1 MSEPED
7 FLSRWSRRKREV
19 AEEAAAE
26 TAKPEASSAA
36 EASASAGSENEPASQ
51 TAEVRDA
58 EQPAFDIS
66 KLPSIAEITAET
78 DIKPFL
84 AAGVPAHL
92 TQAALRKLWVTDPK
106 IRDFIEIAEN
116 QWDFNAGNIPGFDYS
131 LPENAKELVA
141 QIFSKANDVVEKAGE
156 PAPERA
162 PVSATA
168 QSEVS
173 GEHDQADAALE
184 TAPDRTNP
192 DAAHKD
198 IEHGDKSARSE
209 SAEQQTEASDEPSSP
224 LLPRRHGSALPT

>member
-26 TAKPEASSAA
+26 TAKPDLENAANNPAGDAAKPQTVESEAA
-36 EASASAGSENEPASQ
+36 EAAEP
-51 TAEVRDA
+51 V
-58 EQPAFDIS
+58 FDIS
-66 KLPSIAEITAET
+66 KLPSIDEITAET
-78 DIKPFL
+78 DIRPFL
-84 AAGVPAHL
+84 SAGVPAHL

-116 QWDFNAGNIPGFDYS
+116 QWDFNAGNIPGFDSS

-156 PAPERA
+156 LAPERA

-173 GEHDQADAALE
+173 GEHDQADVSLE
-184 TAPDRTNP
+184 AGPDRIDP
-192 DAAHKD
+192 DAAHRD
-198 IEHGDKSARSE
+198 IKRGDKSARSE

-224 LLPRRHGSALPT
+224 PLPRRHGSALPT